1 MTGRGR
7 GRGFLRPL
15 ENPANS
21 PPSSIS
27 SNSSISPTEWSS
39 INDSKTDSAISCT
52 SSPISTPVS
61 HRKAYGRG
69 RAFRLNNN
77 VIPNDPYWI
86 VSNLTH
92 QQFFT
97 RERLYKPDEL
107 GTVGE
112 VVTLLANYF
121 QIFKFPHRGLVYKYQ
136 IQIKDR
142 KDREIHRDRRRYL
155 TFFNNFSSSL
165 HIFDLFQCTI
175 QCLVRDVL

>member
-1 MTGRGR
+1 MATSQPQKGHGRA
-7 GRGFLRPL
+7 RPASAAKGP
-15 ENPANS
+15 PA
-21 PPSSIS
+21 P
-27 SNSSISPTEWSS
+27 SISPTSDISVQPSPTSETQ
-39 INDSKTDSAISCT
+39 TDTHFESGV
-52 SSPISTPVS
+52 STTQSTATTPKSV
-61 HRKAYGRG
+61 GRG
-69 RAFRLNNN
+69 RALPKKN
-77 VIPNDPYWI
+77 VIPHDPYWI

-97 RERLYKPDEL
+97 NERPHKPDEL
-107 GTVGE
+107 GTVGK
-112 VVTLLANYF
+112 VVTLLATYF